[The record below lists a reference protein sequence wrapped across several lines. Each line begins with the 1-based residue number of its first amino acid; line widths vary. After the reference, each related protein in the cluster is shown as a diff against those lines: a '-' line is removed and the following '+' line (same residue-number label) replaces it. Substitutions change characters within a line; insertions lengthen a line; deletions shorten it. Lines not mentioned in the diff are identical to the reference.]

1 MCSSKFKSQFYS
13 YRLYLINIKFRINT
27 IPKKRKKKKKAK
39 SYFVTFLT
47 YNLHFSGEAWK
58 RRGSPVH
65 FHIKPSYIRVHG
77 TVTSLAVLGPI
88 DFSVFPR
95 VSIPSLVRG
104 SLFFFPPPSFIPFPP
119 PSLLVGPYHSPTF
132 AKWIIIVG
140 DFERRSLT

>member
-27 IPKKRKKKKKAK
+27 IPKKKKKKAK
-39 SYFVTFLT
+39 SYFITFLT
-47 YNLHFSGEAWK
+47 YNLHFSGEVWK

>member
-47 YNLHFSGEAWK
+47 YNLHFSGEVWK

-104 SLFFFPPPSFIPFPP
+104 SLFFFPLPLSFPFLRQVIPL
-119 PSLLVGPYHSPTF
+119 SNLC
-132 AKWIIIVG
+132 
-140 DFERRSLT
+140 

>member
-1 MCSSKFKSQFYS
+1 MCSSKFKFQFYS

-39 SYFVTFLT
+39 SYFITFLT
-47 YNLHFSGEAWK
+47 YNLHFSGEVWK

-65 FHIKPSYIRVHG
+65 FHIKPSYICVHG

-104 SLFFFPPPSFIPFPP
+104 SLFFSPLPLSFPFLRQVIPL
-119 PSLLVGPYHSPTF
+119 SNLC
-132 AKWIIIVG
+132 
-140 DFERRSLT
+140 